1 MTNSPC
7 WLQLEKSLRIAT
19 KTHCSQKS
27 KKNKRMWV
35 EIIQFMEGLNSTNK
49 AEKGHILFSLL
60 ELRCGTSIF
69 SSLQTSELLVLV
81 SISGIYTNP
90 PLRPSQHPLSH
101 SLSFS
106 LILGLTPPASLVL
119 QLLMAHDGMS

>member
-1 MTNSPC
+1 
-7 WLQLEKSLRIAT
+7 
-19 KTHCSQKS
+19 
-27 KKNKRMWV
+27 MWV

-90 PLRPSQHPLSH
+90 PSAHPSIHSPILCPSASSWDLHHQLPL
-101 SLSFS
+101 FS
-106 LILGLTPPASLVL
+106 SC
-119 QLLMAHDGMS
+119 